1 METGLQLEMSFKEG
15 KMTHNSLISFPKSF
29 FQSSL
34 SFVAAFII
42 VYSFYSLLDTLIN
55 SGLTIWQ
62 GNSIWSHAII
72 DPTVLSLGLGVFF
85 LGIKENQSKS
95 ILFGIIVFLSSL
107 LVFRLWIWLLPLDEL
122 MKFNPTI
129 IPFFFPLHEA
139 LVGIIIGAIIGCMKA
154 GWNKSIWYALAGAI
168 GMTTGFLIM
177 DIVGKT
183 ILTHSPF
190 ATGISLLV
198 VGSTWYYLYFILP
211 AMIQGLV
218 LGIFIGFA
226 ELAVRIEFNTPK
238 ILSSASPH

>member
-1 METGLQLEMSFKEG
+1 MEG
-15 KMTHNSLISFPKSF
+15 KMPHNSLESFSKSF

-34 SFVAAFII
+34 SFVSAFII
-42 VYSFYSLLDTLIN
+42 VYSVYSLLDALIN
-55 SGLTIWQ
+55 PGLTLWQ

-85 LGIKENQSKS
+85 LGIKENQRKA
-95 ILFGIIVFLSSL
+95 ILFGIIVFLASL
-107 LVFRLWIWLLPLDEL
+107 LIFRLWVWLLPLDEL
-122 MKFNPTI
+122 MKFNPII

-154 GWNKSIWYALAGAI
+154 GLNKSRWYALAGAI

-190 ATGISLLV
+190 STDISLLV
-198 VGSTWYYLYFILP
+198 VGSTWFYLYFIFP
-211 AMIQGLV
+211 AMIQGLT

-226 ELAVRIEFNTPK
+226 EIARRMEFNITK
-238 ILSSASPH
+238 KLSSPSPL